1 MHTHKNFLASF
12 LAVLYFLESS
22 SDLDLLGSVDIAVY
36 DFFMFDSCTCLCLEF
51 CVLLLS
57 LSAAS
62 WSFRGR
68 LRNIALCTYLEIKV
82 AMRFCYSRVTLSV
95 NEDFEKHGSR
105 CRFCEI
111 HVKLVEKVRD
121 QRPFSA
127 KLFLPSSSVH
137 ICSYNDH

>member
-68 LRNIALCTYLEIKV
+68 LRNIAL
-82 AMRFCYSRVTLSV
+82 
-95 NEDFEKHGSR
+95 
-105 CRFCEI
+105 
-111 HVKLVEKVRD
+111 
-121 QRPFSA
+121 
-127 KLFLPSSSVH
+127 
-137 ICSYNDH
+137 